1 MLLLNILQNI
11 NIGSENSR
19 SITKYICIQCHLVLY
34 GSQSSGRKVVMTFP
48 AKKLML
54 SNLETI
60 SACSTTTTTRACV
73 PHQRTSD
80 NIRHLSLFLPFIG
93 FHQWRKWDNKG
104 AICAKQR
111 CSLNDCS
118 LSLLQLLSAPLGSG
132 IEAFVL

>member
-19 SITKYICIQCHLVLY
+19 SITKYIYTQCHLVLY

-60 SACSTTTTTRACV
+60 SACSTTTTT
-73 PHQRTSD
+73 HTRTSST
-80 NIRHLSLFLPFIG
+80 NVRQYSSFELVSTLHWF
-93 FHQWRKWDNKG
+93 
-104 AICAKQR
+104 
-111 CSLNDCS
+111 
-118 LSLLQLLSAPLGSG
+118 PLVAEMGQ
-132 IEAFVL
+132 